1 MTKHG
6 QQKGVALIVGL
17 IILAVMMLLG
27 VSVIRNVTTEER
39 MAGNSYSRSISFQAA
54 DAALREIE
62 LKVEAN
68 KPTIS
73 ASCNTVSTV
82 MVCAAPAA
90 TDTPRWL
97 DSSFASWANA
107 TAVTS
112 GSISVTPQYF
122 VEYLGNTF
130 TCDPSDSSATNEC
143 KRYRITT
150 RVQSSNG
157 QSPVMLQSLY
167 ATD

>member
-1 MTKHG
+1 MKK
-6 QQKGVALIVGL
+6 QRNQRGVALIVGL

-39 MAGNSYSRSISFQAA
+39 MAGNSYNRSISFQAA
-54 DAALREIE
+54 DAALKEVE
-62 LKVEAN
+62 LLVETN
-68 KPTIS
+68 KPTI
-73 ASCNTVSTV
+73 ASNCNTVSTV

-90 TDTPRWL
+90 NDTPRWL
-97 DSSFASWANA
+97 DSGFVSWTNA
-107 TAVTS
+107 TTVTS

-130 TCDPSDSSATNEC
+130 SCDPNDASATNEC

-150 RVQSSNG
+150 RVAASNG
-157 QSPVMLQSLY
+157 HSPVMLQSLY

>member
-1 MTKHG
+1 MKVLRN
-6 QQKGVALIVGL
+6 QRGVALIVGL

-39 MAGNSYSRSISFQAA
+39 MAGNSYNRSISFQAA
-54 DAALREIE
+54 DAALKEVE
-62 LKVEAN
+62 LLVETN
-68 KPTIS
+68 KPTI
-73 ASCNTVSTV
+73 ASNCNTVSSV

-97 DSSFASWANA
+97 DSGFASWTNA

-130 TCDPSDSSATNEC
+130 SCDPNDASATNEC

-150 RVQSSNG
+150 RVASSNG
-157 QSPVMLQSLY
+157 HAPVMLQSLY